1 MDNKINYDRIGFKC
15 GIEIHQRLDTHKL
28 FCNCDSGQKNKPSV
42 EIVRRLRPAAGET
55 GKIDRAAVF
64 EFLRSKEF
72 VYKASA
78 SESCLVEADCE
89 PPHEMNKEALNV
101 GIEMCKM
108 LNCDIVDEVYV
119 MRKTVIDGSNT
130 SGFQRTAIFGMNG
143 ILNTGMGGVKIES
156 VCLEEESARINKK
169 MELQSNSTNVAD
181 KVNFICNEK
190 SEGKIVYKLNGLGI
204 PLIEIATDSSIK
216 NPEHAKEVAET
227 LGMLLRS
234 TKVQRGIGS
243 IRQDINI
250 SIRGGSRIEIKGF
263 QELDKMP
270 VVVENEVKRQL
281 CLLDVKDELRK
292 MGVKEKDF
300 IAKKGVTGIFKK
312 TECNFIAKALKDC
325 AVIHALLLPRFSGM
339 LKRECGDR
347 TLGKELSSYA
357 GVYGFGII
365 HSDEELE
372 KYKLYNEFSELRKEF
387 GARQEDLVL
396 IIAGKE
402 PGVAKALDSVLERA
416 KHMLIGIPEET
427 RTADENGSKY
437 MRPLPGSNRMYPETD
452 VPSMRITKEY
462 LDSIAVSKS
471 LLEKEKEYSREISE
485 ELAGQIIRSKHL
497 PIYEEFRKEFEPRLV
512 AIILTNT
519 FKMLSRDGHD
529 VDKIMKDDL
538 FSLFSLVKK
547 KIIAKESLGNALV
560 DLIEGKSIGCIESRY
575 RIMDD
580 KQIREI
586 VKDVIKHNP
595 GARESVYMGALMQKL
610 RGTVSGEHLV
620 RILREEMK

>member
-1 MDNKINYDRIGFKC
+1 MDNKIDYQKIGFRC

-28 FCNCDSGQKNKPSV
+28 FCNCDSGQKNEPNI
-42 EIVRRLRPAAGET
+42 EIGRRLRPVAGET
-55 GKIDRAAVF
+55 GEIDRAALF

-78 SESCLVEADCE
+78 DESCLVEADCE
-89 PPHEMNKEALNV
+89 PPHEINKEALYI
-101 GIEMCKM
+101 GLEMCKM
-108 LNCDIVDEVYV
+108 LGCDIVDEVHV

-130 SGFQRTAIFGMNG
+130 SGFQRTAILGMNG
-143 ILNTGMGGVKIES
+143 FLNTGKGGVKIET
-156 VCLEEESARINKK
+156 VCIEEESARI
-169 MELQSNSTNVAD
+169 D
-181 KVNFICNEK
+181 EK
-190 SEGKIVYKLNGLGI
+190 SEGKIVYRLNGLGI
-204 PLIEIATDSSIK
+204 PLVEIATDSTIK
-216 NPEHAKEVAET
+216 SPEHAKEVAEM

-281 CLLDVKDELRK
+281 CLLGVKDELRK
-292 MGVKEKDF
+292 IGIKEKDF
-300 IAKKGVTGIFKK
+300 IAKKCVTDIFKK
-312 TECNFIAKALKDC
+312 TECNFIAKALKDD
-325 AVIHALLLPRFSGM
+325 AVIHSLLLPRFSGM
-339 LKRECGDR
+339 LKKECGDK
-347 TLGKELSSYA
+347 TLGKELSGYA
-357 GVYGFGII
+357 GAHGFGII

-402 PGVAKALDSVLERA
+402 PGVSKALDSVLERSRY
-416 KHMLIGIPEET
+416 MLVGVPEET
-427 RTADENGSKY
+427 RMAHEEGSKY
-437 MRPLPGSNRMYPETD
+437 MRPLPGKARMYPETD

-462 LDSIAVSKS
+462 LDSIAVPES
-471 LLEKEKEYSREISE
+471 LLVKEKKYSKEISE
-485 ELAGQIIRSKHL
+485 ELASQIIRSKHL
-497 PIYEEFRKEFEPRLV
+497 PMYEEFRKEFEPRLV

-529 VDKIMKDDL
+529 IDKIKKDDL

-547 KIIAKESLGNALV
+547 KTIAKESLENALV
-560 DLIEGKSIGCIESRY
+560 DLIEGKPISYIESRY

-580 KQIREI
+580 ERIREI
-586 VKDVIKHNP
+586 VKDAIKHNP
-595 GARESVYMGALMQKL
+595 GARESIYMGALMQKL
-610 RGTVSGEHLV
+610 RGTVSGERLV